1 MNKSVKISIAILVVA
16 GGIWGYFS
24 GFKNDIKA
32 PELVKVWRGNLQNYV
47 VANGEVQA
55 RNLTDIGA
63 QVSGQIKKL
72 YVKIGD
78 SVQKGDLIAQ
88 IDSVTQENEVKNLQA
103 QLLIDE
109 ADLNATQ
116 IAANVAKTQFLRE
129 QKLFKA
135 DATSRE
141 SYENAQNTYY
151 LKFATLEQIKAKINQ
166 TMIKLDTA
174 KKDLSYTQITAPLS
188 GTIVSVPV
196 KEGQTLNANQTTP
209 TIAQIA
215 NLNELEI
222 VMEIAEGDIT
232 KIKPSQMVEYS
243 ILSNPQR
250 KFYAPITTIDPGLTT
265 LSDGKYGNSQNLNS
279 NSSSSSN
286 SAVYYYAKALAENK
300 DNFLKIGMTTENRII
315 IEQSE
320 NVLIVPLNA
329 VIDENGDKFVSV
341 ALDGFGAKFEKRAV
355 KVGISD
361 NMNIEILD
369 GLQEGEDIILPEEF
383 LIQNL
388 DQNMKPQVI
397 RF

>member
-24 GFKNDIKA
+24 GLKNDIKA

-222 VMEIAEGDIT
+222 VMEITEGDIT

-265 LSDGKYGNSQNLNS
+265 LSDGKYGNSQSSNS

>member
-151 LKFATLEQIKAKINQ
+151 LKSATLEQIKAKINQ

-222 VMEIAEGDIT
+222 VMEITEGDIT

-250 KFYAPITTIDPGLTT
+250 KFYAPITTIDPGLTK
-265 LSDGKYGNSQNLNS
+265 LSDGKYGNSQSSNS

-315 IEQSE
+315 IDQSE
-320 NVLIVPLNA
+320 NALIVPLNA

>member
-222 VMEIAEGDIT
+222 VMEITEGDIT

-341 ALDGFGAKFEKRAV
+341 ALDGFGAKSEKRAV

-361 NMNIEILD
+361 NVNIEILD
-369 GLQEGEDIILPEEF
+369 GVSENDMLIIHDESKHS
-383 LIQNL
+383 QNKKT
-388 DQNMKPQVI
+388 KPQI
-397 RF
+397 GPRF

>member
-1 MNKSVKISIAILVVA
+1 MNKSVKISTAILVVV
-16 GGIWGYFS
+16 GVIWGYFGGS
-24 GFKNDIKA
+24 KNDIKA
-32 PELVKVWRGNLQNYV
+32 PELVKVWRGNLQNYI

-78 SVQKGDLIAQ
+78 NVQKGDLIAQ
-88 IDSVTQENEVKNLQA
+88 IDSVAQENEVKNLQA
-103 QLLIDE
+103 QLLIDK

>member
-151 LKFATLEQIKAKINQ
+151 LKSATLEQIKAKINQ

-222 VMEIAEGDIT
+222 VMEITEGDIT

-265 LSDGKYGNSQNLNS
+265 LSDGKYGNSQSSNS

>member
-135 DATSRE
+135 DATSLE

-388 DQNMKPQVI
+388 DQNIKPQVI

>member
-196 KEGQTLNANQTTP
+196 KEGQTLNANQTAP

>member
-116 IAANVAKTQFLRE
+116 IAANVGKTQVLRE

>member
-232 KIKPSQMVEYS
+232 KIKPSQIVEYL

-388 DQNMKPQVI
+388 DQNIKPQVI

>member
-151 LKFATLEQIKAKINQ
+151 LKSATLEQIKAKINQ

-222 VMEIAEGDIT
+222 VMEITEGDIT

>member
-151 LKFATLEQIKAKINQ
+151 LKSATLEQIKAKINQ

>member
-151 LKFATLEQIKAKINQ
+151 LKSATLEQIKAKINQ

-222 VMEIAEGDIT
+222 VMEITEGDIT

-265 LSDGKYGNSQNLNS
+265 LSDGKYGNSQSSNS

-315 IEQSE
+315 IDQSE
-320 NVLIVPLNA
+320 NALIVPLNA
-329 VIDENGDKFVSV
+329 LIDENGDKFVSV

>member
-63 QVSGQIKKL
+63 QVSGQIKKI

-279 NSSSSSN
+279 NSSSLSN

>member
-88 IDSVTQENEVKNLQA
+88 IDSVAQENEVKNLQA

>member
-88 IDSVTQENEVKNLQA
+88 IDSVAQENEVKNLQA

-222 VMEIAEGDIT
+222 VMEITEGDIT

>member
-63 QVSGQIKKL
+63 QVSGQIKKI

-135 DATSRE
+135 DATSLE

-388 DQNMKPQVI
+388 DQNIKPQVI

>member
-24 GFKNDIKA
+24 GLKNDIKA

-222 VMEIAEGDIT
+222 VMEITEGDIT

-250 KFYAPITTIDPGLTT
+250 KFYAPITKIDPGLTT

>member
-24 GFKNDIKA
+24 GLKNDIKA

-47 VANGEVQA
+47 VANGEVQT

-141 SYENAQNTYY
+141 NYENAQNTYY
-151 LKFATLEQIKAKINQ
+151 LKSANLEQIKAKINQ
-166 TMIKLDTA
+166 TMIRLDTA

-196 KEGQTLNANQTTP
+196 KEGQTLNANQTAP

-222 VMEIAEGDIT
+222 VMEITEGDIT

-320 NVLIVPLNA
+320 NALIVPLNA
-329 VIDENGDKFVSV
+329 VIDENGDKFVFV
-341 ALDGFGAKFEKRAV
+341 ALDGFGAKSEKRAV

-361 NMNIEILD
+361 NVNIEILD
-369 GLQEGEDIILPEEF
+369 GVSENDMLIIHDESKHS
-383 LIQNL
+383 QNKKT
-388 DQNMKPQVI
+388 KPQI
-397 RF
+397 GPRF

>member
-47 VANGEVQA
+47 VANGEVKA

-72 YVKIGD
+72 YVQIGD

-222 VMEIAEGDIT
+222 VMEITEGDIT

>member
-1 MNKSVKISIAILVVA
+1 MNKSVKISTAILVVV
-16 GGIWGYFS
+16 GVIWGYFGGS
-24 GFKNDIKA
+24 KNDIKA
-32 PELVKVWRGNLQNYV
+32 PELIKVWRGNLQNYI

-78 SVQKGDLIAQ
+78 NVQKGDLIAQ
-88 IDSVTQENEVKNLQA
+88 IDSVAQENEVKNLQA
-103 QLLIDE
+103 QLLIDK

-151 LKFATLEQIKAKINQ
+151 LKSAALEQIKAKINQ

-222 VMEIAEGDIT
+222 VMEITEGDIT

-243 ILSNPQR
+243 ILSNPHR
-250 KFYAPITTIDPGLTT
+250 TFHAPITTIDPGLTT
-265 LSDGKYGNSQNLNS
+265 LSDGKYGNSQS
-279 NSSSSSN
+279 STSSSSSSSN

-300 DNFLKIGMTTENRII
+300 DNFLKIGMTTESRVII
-315 IEQSE
+315 AQS
-320 NVLIVPLNA
+320 NDTLIIPANA
-329 VIDENGDKFVSV
+329 LIDENGTKFVLV
-341 ALDGFGAKFEKRAV
+341 ALDEIGTKSEKRAV
-355 KVGISD
+355 KIGISD
-361 NMNIEILD
+361 SVNVEILD
-369 GLQEGEDIILPEEF
+369 GVGENDMLIIHDESKYS
-383 LIQNL
+383 QSKKA
-388 DQNMKPQVI
+388 KPQI
-397 RF
+397 GPRF

>member
-222 VMEIAEGDIT
+222 VMEITEGDIT

>member
-1 MNKSVKISIAILVVA
+1 M
-16 GGIWGYFS
+16 
-24 GFKNDIKA
+24 
-32 PELVKVWRGNLQNYV
+32 
-47 VANGEVQA
+47 
-55 RNLTDIGA
+55 
-63 QVSGQIKKL
+63 
-72 YVKIGD
+72 
-78 SVQKGDLIAQ
+78 
-88 IDSVTQENEVKNLQA
+88 
-103 QLLIDE
+103 
-109 ADLNATQ
+109 
-116 IAANVAKTQFLRE
+116 RE

-151 LKFATLEQIKAKINQ
+151 LKSATLEQIKAKMNQ

-196 KEGQTLNANQTTP
+196 KEGQTLNANQTAP

-222 VMEIAEGDIT
+222 VMEITEGDIT

-320 NVLIVPLNA
+320 NALIVPLNA
-329 VIDENGDKFVSV
+329 VIDENGDKFVFV
-341 ALDGFGAKFEKRAV
+341 ALDGFGAKSEKRAV

-361 NMNIEILD
+361 NVNIEILD
-369 GLQEGEDIILPEEF
+369 GVSENDMLIIHDESKHS
-383 LIQNL
+383 QNKKT
-388 DQNMKPQVI
+388 KPQI
-397 RF
+397 GPRF